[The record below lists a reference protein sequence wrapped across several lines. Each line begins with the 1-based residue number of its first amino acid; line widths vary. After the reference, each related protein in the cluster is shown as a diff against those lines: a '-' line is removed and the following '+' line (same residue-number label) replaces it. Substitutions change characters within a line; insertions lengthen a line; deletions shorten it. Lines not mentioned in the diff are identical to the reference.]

1 MSQVLSWADIST
13 AAISEIGV
21 RQQHKP
27 AENFKFYSN
36 TYAANQTVDIK
47 ASHGF
52 RLYVLAGSCSL
63 IVNGQELDLEAEQY
77 IQLKDGVYTCNTGS
91 EGLSIVKVFNAKTK
105 N

>member
-13 AAISEIGV
+13 TAISEIGI

-27 AENFKFYSN
+27 ADNFKFYSN
-36 TYAANQTVDIK
+36 TYAANQTVEIK
-47 ASHGF
+47 AAHGF
-52 RLYVLAGSCSL
+52 RLYVLTGSCSL
-63 IVNGQELDLEAEQY
+63 NVNGQTIDLDTEQF

-91 EGLSIVKVFNAKTK
+91 EGVSIIKVFNAKTK